1 MEIFLASAAQSVT
14 FIVSVGPPDCSV
26 VIDLVVKIIRL
37 SPAVMPILCG
47 VLCRYEG
54 TKRLIHSTRP
64 HQIIRFAAA
73 ITIPVTNAAKQEKS
87 RRSSNN
93 ALVIGITPV
102 IAIGEVPGN
111 RGQKVAFLQ
120 PLAGEGVKG
129 SLKSPCAAKS
139 SRSKTL
145 RVSLIAQ
152 VVLR

>member
-1 MEIFLASAAQSVT
+1 MDREKA
-14 FIVSVGPPDCSV
+14 
-26 VIDLVVKIIRL
+26 
-37 SPAVMPILCG
+37 
-47 VLCRYEG
+47 
-54 TKRLIHSTRP
+54 RP

-73 ITIPVTNAAKQEKS
+73 ITIPVTNTAKQENS

-129 SLKSPCAAKS
+129 SLKLPSSLPQSPRAAKGRIPF
-139 SRSKTL
+139 RS
-145 RVSLIAQ
+145 
-152 VVLR
+152 